1 MRDAKVIFGKLRIVV
16 FGNVANPETQKHI
29 DDCQYCQGIWFL
41 GDVWGPL
48 LIGVVNA
55 LYWIVSSLILSIIAL
70 LSNYRPESNF
80 GGSTLFSVVIIVQW
94 VGGFLLAVHSKLIGL
109 NMFVWWLVEMCSS
122 FLQMISALGY
132 SLVPSTIFNILYV
145 YFFRRLSFCWVIAL
159 ASLAWSLRS
168 LSDNEG
174 WSIAFN
180 VFMSKSVDNRRRI
193 IALVP
198 AGLYFCFF
206 LLDGL
211 ST

>member
-1 MRDAKVIFGKLRIVV
+1 MIGGNIEIKQEEIYESTLDESMRDAKVIFGKLRIVV
-16 FGNVANPETQKHI
+16 FGNVANPEIQKHI
-29 DDCQYCQGIWFL
+29 DDW
-41 GDVWGPL
+41 DVWGPL

-55 LYWIVSSLILSIIAL
+55 FIIAL

-109 NMFVWWLVEMCSS
+109 NIS

-174 WSIAFN
+174 
-180 VFMSKSVDNRRRI
+180 
-193 IALVP
+193 
-198 AGLYFCFF
+198 
-206 LLDGL
+206 
-211 ST
+211 

>member
-1 MRDAKVIFGKLRIVV
+1 MSGNIEIKQEEIYESTLDESVVDTLMRDAKVIFGKLRIVV
-16 FGNVANPETQKHI
+16 FGNVANPEIQKHI
-29 DDCQYCQGIWFL
+29 DDW
-41 GDVWGPL
+41 DVWGPL

-55 LYWIVSSLILSIIAL
+55 FIIAL

-109 NMFVWWLVEMCSS
+109 NIS

-159 ASLAWSLRS
+159 ASLAWSLRT
-168 LSDNEG
+168 
-174 WSIAFN
+174 FN